1 MSESE
6 KKTVVKTIAATK
18 ARIRFGDILKRVHS
32 GREQF
37 IVEKDGLEVAAI
49 LGRQDYE
56 QYRRLLALHE
66 LETLNKAVNREM
78 QSRGITEEQA
88 LSELRGTSSQVVAER
103 YGHLKSRRHAA

>member
-1 MSESE
+1 MPVSA
-6 KKTVVKTIAATK
+6 KKRVVKTIAATK
-18 ARIRFGDILKRVHS
+18 ARVRFGDILERVHS

-66 LETLNKAVNREM
+66 LEALNKAINHEM

-88 LSELRGTSSQVVAER
+88 LSQLHDTSSQMVAER
-103 YGHLKSRRHAA
+103 YGQRKHRRHAP